1 MKKVLVRAL
10 EKRPEIRKA
19 CEEYA
24 AKREFRNF
32 DHLLKYLVESPFS
45 ALVIIDAMPENL
57 ETVLSKKFN
66 FGVEILELAR
76 YENDNGE
83 RVYHFEPFLE
93 EVVGRCSVSRDISRS
108 CSKP

>member
-1 MKKVLVRAL
+1 VVENEFRRTIPFDTLPFRFFSFSFLEGERLGVKKVLVRAL

-32 DHLLKYLVESPFS
+32 DHLLEYLVESPFS

-57 ETVLSKKFN
+57 ETVLSKKLTLGWKFWN
-66 FGVEILELAR
+66 
-76 YENDNGE
+76 
-83 RVYHFEPFLE
+83 
-93 EVVGRCSVSRDISRS
+93 
-108 CSKP
+108 